1 MSANS
6 YPMSPAVEALM
17 GVLDELEVY
26 LEQRED
32 IRDGGDGTPLPNEEM
47 SLLSDLRWWRS
58 AAGLSSPP
66 ATNREDS
73 NG

>member
-1 MSANS
+1 MTTHQHS
-6 YPMSPAVEALM
+6 YPMSPALQALM
-17 GVLDELEVY
+17 GVLDELEDY

-32 IRDGGDGTPLPNEEM
+32 IRDGGDGTPRPNEEM

-66 ATNREDS
+66 ATGEQP
-73 NG
+73 